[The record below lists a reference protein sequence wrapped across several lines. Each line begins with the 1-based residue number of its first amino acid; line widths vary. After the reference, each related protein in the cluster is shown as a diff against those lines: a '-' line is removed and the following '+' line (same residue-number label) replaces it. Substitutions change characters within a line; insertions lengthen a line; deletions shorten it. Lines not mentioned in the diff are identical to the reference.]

1 MSSARLETTDEVT
14 QDTLTARDV
23 AVREAVASARIEGGD
38 VGPEAKAIMDEWAAG
53 LIDKETMVQRVLRLH
68 EPI

>member
-14 QDTLTARDV
+14 QDTLTARGV
-23 AVREAVASARIEGGD
+23 AVREAVASARIAGGD
-38 VGPEAKAIMDEWAAG
+38 VGPEAKTIMDDWAAG